1 MTAAIRIENVSKL
14 YRLGMVGTGTIT
26 HDVNRWWHQI
36 RGKGDPYAKIG
47 QVNDRT
53 KKSGK
58 SSVDSRQS
66 SETAATANSAIT
78 ANCQLPTGDSQ
89 GSAPDYVWALRDI
102 NLEVQQGEI
111 LGIIGRNGA
120 GKSTLLKLL
129 SRVTAPTTGCIKT
142 KGRIASL
149 LEVGTGFH
157 PDLTGRENV
166 YMNGALLGM
175 RRHEIIR
182 QLDDIVEFSGCAKYL
197 DTPVKR
203 YSSGMTVRLG
213 FAVAAHLEPEILVV
227 DEVLAV
233 GDAQFQRKCMG
244 KLDDVARSGRTV
256 LFVSHNMA
264 AIRQL
269 TTRCLLIENGES
281 TMVADTS
288 SVLARYQDHFAH
300 RVTNPSD
307 IATLKRVSWA
317 GDQCIRFVYAD
328 NTTPL
333 IANDQSIHLRIGI
346 KGVVQCKFRVGVTL
360 YSQRGESIGAGF
372 SEVTESDPSAECQ
385 MIEITIQN
393 PMLAPGSYWF
403 NLGVLRGIRDL
414 VDFVDEI
421 LHFEVSAAETLP
433 DGLNEWATAWGQIR
447 LAVDSRLSANV
458 LA

>member
-1 MTAAIRIENVSKL
+1 
-14 YRLGMVGTGTIT
+14 
-26 HDVNRWWHQI
+26 
-36 RGKGDPYAKIG
+36 
-47 QVNDRT
+47 
-53 KKSGK
+53 
-58 SSVDSRQS
+58 
-66 SETAATANSAIT
+66 
-78 ANCQLPTGDSQ
+78 
-89 GSAPDYVWALRDI
+89 
-102 NLEVQQGEI
+102 
-111 LGIIGRNGA
+111 
-120 GKSTLLKLL
+120 
-129 SRVTAPTTGCIKT
+129 
-142 KGRIASL
+142 
-149 LEVGTGFH
+149 
-157 PDLTGRENV
+157 
-166 YMNGALLGM
+166 
-175 RRHEIIR
+175 
-182 QLDDIVEFSGCAKYL
+182 
-197 DTPVKR
+197 
-203 YSSGMTVRLG
+203 
-213 FAVAAHLEPEILVV
+213 
-227 DEVLAV
+227 
-233 GDAQFQRKCMG
+233 MG